1 MLELAIVDILSN
13 ITDIPVRPVF
23 GTEIPCITYSV
34 TPVNGG
40 IVKQDQ
46 VELKIIHQDFE
57 EALNIRQKILEK
69 LDMTQEKPNL
79 VSNNIALFSSLA
91 GGGFIFSDGPQA
103 WEVTV
108 YFIMKWRKI

>member
-1 MLELAIVDILSN
+1 MLELAIKEVLNEITNLPVSPVFSIEIPSIVYN
-13 ITDIPVRPVF
+13 ITQ
-23 GTEIPCITYSV
+23 IT
-34 TPVNGG
+34 GG